1 MLKAAIEQKLKSR
14 THEPSSQFI
23 ILRSEEQIA
32 FQDGTV
38 TNCGSTL
45 DEIIKRPKPRIESL
59 SDLIFGLTLSI
70 GAISLISRVPAT
82 PFRMLIDIAEF
93 GFSFLI
99 LISVWLGYTNIMS
112 VLPMED
118 GTTIILNLVLLFLVS
133 IEPYL
138 FYLNII
144 FDLSAHAVLLDYAS
158 ILYALDM
165 TGLMLILAL
174 FTQELARE
182 ERGLVPK
189 DSFARYKRS
198 RNTLYISAALFAI
211 TILPVFWTFKL
222 QGLPIRFYFWFI
234 PLVLSSVRRVTE
246 RRYQK

>member
-1 MLKAAIEQKLKSR
+1 MKLLSILSIARVNSLRNEEIVTSDEQR
-14 THEPSSQFI
+14 
-23 ILRSEEQIA
+23 A
-32 FQDGTV
+32 FQDKGATISDL
-38 TNCGSTL
+38 NL
-45 DEIIKRPKPRIESL
+45 DETSRRPKPRIESL
-59 SDLIFGLTLSI
+59 SDLIFGLALSI

-82 PFRMLIDIAEF
+82 PFRMVIDIAEF

-112 VLPMED
+112 VLPLED
-118 GTTIILNLVLLFLVS
+118 STTIILNLMLLFLVS

-144 FDLSAHAVLLDYAS
+144 FDLSDHALLLNYAS

-174 FTQELARE
+174 FTYELARE

-189 DSFARYKRS
+189 QLIVHYRHIRD
-198 RNTLYISAALFAI
+198 TLFVSAALFAV
-211 TILPVFWTFKL
+211 TVLPVFWVFKV

-234 PLVLSSVRRVTE
+234 PLILSSAQRVSG
-246 RRYQK
+246 RLQK

>member
-1 MLKAAIEQKLKSR
+1 M
-14 THEPSSQFI
+14 
-23 ILRSEEQIA
+23 
-32 FQDGTV
+32 G
-38 TNCGSTL
+38 
-45 DEIIKRPKPRIESL
+45 EITKRPKPRIESL
-59 SDLIFGLTLSI
+59 SDLIFGLALSI

-112 VLPMED
+112 VLPIENS
-118 GTTIILNLVLLFLVS
+118 TALILNLVLLFLVS

-165 TGLMLILAL
+165 TGLMFILAL
-174 FTQELARE
+174 FTQELAKE
-182 ERGLVPK
+182 ERGLIPK
-189 DSFARYKRS
+189 DSLADYKRV
-198 RNTLYISAALFAI
+198 RDGLFISAFLFAI
-211 TILPVFWTFKL
+211 TILPIFWVFKL
-222 QGLPIRFYFWFI
+222 QDLPLRFYFWII
-234 PLVLSSVRRVTE
+234 PLAISSIRRVRGTLTS
-246 RRYQK
+246 K